1 MPTERLTMRRIRQV
15 LQLHFGAHA
24 SARAIARE
32 VGVGR
37 TTVQDY
43 LTRAVAAG
51 VSWPLPADLTD
62 EALERLLFPAPSCKA
77 GGRRYPE
84 PDWAALVCEM
94 KRPGVTL
101 LILWEEYDTVHPQ
114 GYGYSRF
121 CTLYREFECR
131 LSPTMRQT
139 HVAGHKLF
147 VDYSGK
153 KVPIVDALTGE
164 VRMAEIFVGVLGASN
179 LTYAEATWT
188 QTLPDWIGAHVRMF
202 RFLGVAP
209 RLLVPDNLK
218 SGVNKASFY
227 DPEANRTYG
236 KMATHYH
243 VGILPA
249 RPRKPKDKAA
259 VEAGVRFAQY
269 YILGRLR
276 NVTFFSLAECN
287 AAIAVALERMNGREM
302 RRLGASRRQLFETVE
317 RRVMQPLPDDDY
329 EYAEWHLARVG
340 VDYHV
345 EVEGFFY
352 SVPHALIR
360 EQVDTRATVRTI
372 EIFHRG
378 KRVAA
383 HARRYAG
390 PRHGT
395 LPEHMPSAHRRYAEW
410 TPERFQRQAHDI
422 GPNTEGLILAVLA
435 RRPHPEQGFRTCV
448 GVLRLFRGIDAARA
462 EAVSLRAIEIGVL
475 SYASVAS
482 IFKHRLD
489 QKASPQAADG
499 TPLLHDNIRGSGYFH

>member
-1 MPTERLTMRRIRQV
+1 VI
-15 LQLHFGAHA
+15 G
-24 SARAIARE
+24 RE

-43 LTRAVAAG
+43 LTRAGAAG
-51 VSWPLPADLTD
+51 LGWPLAPDLTD
-62 EALERLLFPAPSCKA
+62 EALEQLLFPAPSCKA
-77 GGRRYPE
+77 GARRYPE
-84 PDWAALVCEM
+84 PDWAALVREM
-94 KRPGVTL
+94 KRPGVSL
-101 LILWEEYDTVHPQ
+101 SILWEDYDAVHPRA
-114 GYGYSRF
+114 YGYSRF
-121 CTLYREFECR
+121 CALFREFERR

-139 HVAGHKLF
+139 HVAGHKAF

-153 KVPIVDALTGE
+153 KVPIADPLTGE
-164 VRMAEIFVGVLGASN
+164 VRMAEIFVGVLGASS

-188 QTLPDWIGAHVRMF
+188 QSLPDWIGAHVRMF
-202 RFLGVAP
+202 RFWGSAP

-218 SGVNKASFY
+218 SGVNKSSFY
-227 DPEANRTYG
+227 DPEVNRTYG
-236 KMATHYH
+236 KMAAHYN
-243 VGILPA
+243 VGILPT

-259 VEAGVRFAQY
+259 VEAGVRFAQA

-287 AAIAVALERMNGREM
+287 AEIAAALERMNGREM
-302 RRLGASRRQLFETVE
+302 RRLGVSRRQMFDTIE
-317 RRVMQPLPDDDY
+317 RPAMQSLPEQDY

-340 VDYHV
+340 IDYHV
-345 EVEGFFY
+345 EVQDFFY

-360 EQVDTRATVRTI
+360 EQVDTRATARTI
-372 EIFHRG
+372 EVFHRG

-383 HARRYAG
+383 HARRYG
-390 PRHGT
+390 GQRHGT

-410 TPERFQRQAHDI
+410 TPERFQRQAREI

-435 RRPHPEQGFRTCV
+435 RRPHPEQGFRTCL

-462 EAVSLRAIEIGVL
+462 EAVSLRAIEVGAL

-482 IFKHRLD
+482 ILKHRLD
-489 QKASPQAADG
+489 QRASPQAADG
-499 TPLLHDNIRGSGYFH
+499 TPLLHANIRGSGYFH

>member
-1 MPTERLTMRRIRQV
+1 MPTERLSMRRIRQV
-15 LQLHFGAHA
+15 LQLHFGVHA
-24 SARAIARE
+24 SARVIARE

-43 LTRAVAAG
+43 LTRANAADLG
-51 VSWPLPADLTD
+51 WPLPPELTD
-62 EALERLLFPAPSCKA
+62 EALEQRLFPAPSTKLGA
-77 GGRRYPE
+77 RRHPE
-84 PDWAALVCEM
+84 PDWAALVREM
-94 KRPGVTL
+94 KRPGVSL
-101 LILWEEYDTVHPQ
+101 SILWEEYDAAHPE

-121 CTLYREFECR
+121 CELYRAFERR

-139 HVAGHKLF
+139 HIAGHKAF

-153 KVPIVDALTGE
+153 RVEIADPLTGE
-164 VRMAEIFVGVLGASN
+164 IRTAEIFVGVLGASN

-202 RFLGVAP
+202 RFFGAAP

-218 SGVNKASFY
+218 SAVNKPSFY
-227 DPEANRTYG
+227 DPEVNRTYAA
-236 KMATHYH
+236 MATHYN
-243 VGILPA
+243 VGVLPA

-259 VEAGVRFAQY
+259 VEAGVRFAQS

-276 NVTFFSLAECN
+276 HVTFFSLAACN
-287 AAIAVALERMNGREM
+287 AEITAALERMNSREM
-302 RRLGASRRQLFETVE
+302 RRLGISRRQLFETVE
-317 RRVMQPLPDDDY
+317 RPAMQPLPEQDY
-329 EYAEWHLARVG
+329 EYAEWQLARVG
-340 VDYHV
+340 IDYHV
-345 EVEGFFY
+345 EVRGFFY

-383 HARRYAG
+383 HIRRYAG

-395 LPEHMPSAHRRYAEW
+395 LPEHMPSAHRRYGEW
-410 TPERFQRQAHDI
+410 TPERLQHQARVI
-422 GPNTEGLILAVLA
+422 GPNTEGLIIAVLA
-435 RRPHPEQGFRTCV
+435 RRPHPEQGFRTCL
-448 GVLRLFRGIDAARA
+448 GVLRLFRGLDPARA
-462 EAVSLRAIEIGVL
+462 ETVSLRAVEIGAL

-482 IFKHRLD
+482 ILQHRLD
-489 QKASPQAADG
+489 QSAPPQAADG
-499 TPLLHDNIRGSGYFH
+499 TPLLHDNIRGPRYYH